1 MNGAGSADL
10 PAGVG
15 SADRRR
21 EGGDRTASA
30 PEAEF
35 HEVCAEDDLWA
46 GEMRL
51 CSVAGVKV
59 LLLRTDDG
67 DIRALQSI
75 CPHQEHP
82 LENGDFDGT
91 TLICAAHLWEF
102 DACSGQGVNPDD
114 AELAR
119 YPVEVREGNVLVSV
133 KGIKRKYS
141 HA

>member
-1 MNGAGSADL
+1 M
-10 PAGVG
+10 
-15 SADRRR
+15 
-21 EGGDRTASA
+21 TAT
-30 PEAEF
+30 PEPDF
-35 HEVCAEDDLWA
+35 HEVCEGDDLWV

-67 DIRALQSI
+67 EVRALQSI

-82 LENGDFDGT
+82 LDNGEFDGT
-91 TLICAAHLWEF
+91 TLTCAAHLWEF
-102 DACSGQGVNPDD
+102 DASSGHGVNPDD

-119 YPVEVREGNVLVSV
+119 YPVKVSDGNVLVSV
-133 KGIKRKYS
+133 KGIKPKYS

>member
-1 MNGAGSADL
+1 M
-10 PAGVG
+10 
-15 SADRRR
+15 
-21 EGGDRTASA
+21 TSA
-30 PEAEF
+30 PESEF

-51 CSVAGVKV
+51 CSVAGVEV

-67 DIRALQSI
+67 DICALQKN

-82 LENGDFDGT
+82 LEKGEFDGT
-91 TLICAAHLWEF
+91 ILTCGAHLWEF
-102 DACSGQGVNPDD
+102 DAFSGRSVNPDD

-119 YPVEVREGNVLVSV
+119 YPVKVDGGAVLVSV
-133 KGIKRKYS
+133 EGIEPKHS